1 MKELIIDSVD
11 DGCEGFQR
19 CVIEGKVIKSDDD
32 HYFFNEVLEALG
44 YQVVYNNIKESIYE

>member
-1 MKELIIDSVD
+1 MKELVIDSVD

-19 CVIEGKVIKSDDD
+19 TVIEGKLIKSDDD

-44 YQVVYNNIKESIYE
+44 YQVVYNNIEEIS